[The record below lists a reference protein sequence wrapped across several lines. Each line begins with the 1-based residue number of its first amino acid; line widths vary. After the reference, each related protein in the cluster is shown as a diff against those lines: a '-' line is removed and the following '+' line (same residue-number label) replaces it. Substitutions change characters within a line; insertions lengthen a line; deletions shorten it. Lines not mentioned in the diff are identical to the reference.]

1 MKRTACRARGY
12 ANNSNCSPRNLNA
25 NNAVTN
31 ANRNYGGSAQTGT
44 MKLREPLRRVLE

>member
-1 MKRTACRARGY
+1 MACRSRGN

-31 ANRNYGGSAQTGT
+31 ANRNYGGSAQTGQQ
-44 MKLREPLRRVLE
+44 KLRKPLCRVLE